1 MSFARSTLVPSAR
14 FVVGLSFTLA
24 LAAAPVRGGFDVF
37 SVGGTPLPASIQ
49 PTVDSF
55 RAALGDP
62 NNGSN
67 PGPLGS
73 GRREI
78 NWDGGGSMTASFTSG
93 ALTAFTN
100 TRGATFLDPSLNP
113 ASGLLQSPLDA
124 PELTS
129 IQASYAT
136 TFSTFSNLR
145 IFTPTGSNIT
155 EITFSV
161 PGSMGATPA
170 TVSGFGAVFS
180 DVDLAATT
188 TIELIAVGGASL
200 GVFNVPQGTPGAA
213 PSATLSF
220 LGLEANAGEEIA
232 RIRITTGNS
241 ALGPP
246 DSNGNPVDVVVM
258 DDFIYAEPQLIP
270 EPGAAALVLLASLGI
285 TRLRRR

>member
-14 FVVGLSFTLA
+14 FVICLFSIVA
-24 LAAAPVRGGFDVF
+24 LAAAPARAGFDVF

-49 PTVDSF
+49 PTVESF

-62 NNGSN
+62 NNASN

-78 NWDGGGSMTASFTSG
+78 NWDGGGAVVGVNNATP
-93 ALTAFTN
+93 LTAFQ
-100 TRGATFLDPSLNP
+100 TRGATITTPGTGFAQTPPGDTI
-113 ASGLLQSPLDA
+113 
-124 PELTS
+124 LTS

-136 TFSTFSNLR
+136 TFSTFSPLR
-145 IFTPTGSNIT
+145 IFTPFGSNVT
-155 EITFSV
+155 EITFSI
-161 PGSMGATPA
+161 PGSGGLTPA
-170 TVSGFGAVFS
+170 TVTGFGAVFT

-188 TIELIAVGGASL
+188 TIELLDLASASL

-220 LGLEANAGEEIA
+220 LGLEANAGEKIA
-232 RIRITTGNS
+232 KVRIITGNQP
-241 ALGPP
+241 LGAP

-258 DDFIYAEPQLIP
+258 DDFIYSEPAAIP
-270 EPGAAALVLLASLGI
+270 EPASVALVLLACLGVQ
-285 TRLRRR
+285 RLRRR